1 MDLQVNPSFQCV
13 FILCGL
19 SLTLVEL
26 KFICKSMQVFHRL
39 ATQRKLTQVDYTFHP
54 YMCEIY
60 DFFVTCAKLRAK
72 SLCKFWFCKLA
83 STCIELASLVGQ
95 GLDLYFRININEHM
109 LIYKLLPMLKHFC
122 INGTQRLVNN
132 S

>member
-1 MDLQVNPSFQCV
+1 MDLQVNPSFQRV

-26 KFICKSMQVFHRL
+26 KLICKLTQVLHHL
-39 ATQRKLTQVDYTFHP
+39 ATQSKLTQVDYTFHL

-60 DFFVTCAKLRAK
+60 DFFVTCVKLRAK

-95 GLDLYFRININEHM
+95 GFRSV
-109 LIYKLLPMLKHFC
+109 F
-122 INGTQRLVNN
+122 
-132 S
+132 